1 MHNNSFTHFNVN
13 KWNFSNIIN
22 NAAENILCIYYV
34 YIIALL
40 VYANSTS
47 LEISILLSKIPIP
60 SAEYECS

>member
-1 MHNNSFTHFNVN
+1 MHNNSFTNFNLN
-13 KWNFSNIIN
+13 KLDFSNIIN
-22 NAAENILCIYYV
+22 NAAENILCTYYV

-40 VYANSTS
+40 IYAKSTS